1 MGGQGARKATR
12 HGRNN
17 ARRDIALWN
26 TIDALLLAVFYRKRA
41 S

>member
-1 MGGQGARKATR
+1 MGGQGARKAAR

-26 TIDALLLAVFYRKRA
+26 TIDAVFYGEPFRA
-41 S
+41 P